1 MTRKK
6 IHLITPIFPP
16 DIGGPASYV
25 YEVGQRLKKKHD
37 LSVLGFCEG
46 RHAKMKNVEIHTINP
61 KKYSFFGRQWRLRR
75 LLKKHVKKDDLLYI
89 QGPVVVGANSLLF
102 AARNKNRT
110 ILKFVGDI
118 AWEEASRRG
127 KTQASLEEWHD
138 ENKPDFKSML
148 LKKVQRWSFK
158 KADNVLVP
166 SQFLKRIL
174 MKYYGVPESKI
185 ILIFNAF
192 DDEQTRRRD
201 HPERAYKLM
210 TAGRMVPHKNIDH
223 IIEAVSQLPAA
234 YTLDI
239 YGNGPERSKLENL
252 VYEKGL
258 SERIKFHGNVSQT
271 RLHEE
276 MRKHDL
282 FILYSNYE
290 GLPHVILEAFS
301 MRIPVIA
308 SDIPGTDEVAL
319 QDRTGVLAA
328 PNNPQRLK
336 EAIQNLSWDRNKRSA
351 LTSEAIRLLK
361 NEFSW
366 DAHLRALSQ
375 WI

>member
-25 YEVGQRLKKKHD
+25 YEVGQRLKKQHD

-46 RHAKMKNVEIHTINP
+46 QHVKMKNVDIHTLNP
-61 KKYSFFGRQWRLRR
+61 KKYSFWTRQLRLRR
-75 LLKKHVKKDDLLYI
+75 LLKKYAKKSDLLYI

-102 AARNKNRT
+102 AAQHKIPT
-110 ILKFVGDI
+110 LLKFVGDI

-127 KTQASLEEWHD
+127 KTKLSLEEWHD
-138 ENKPDFKSML
+138 ENKPDLKSKL
-148 LKKVQRWSFK
+148 LKKVQKWSFK
-158 KADNVLVP
+158 KADRVIVP

-174 MKYYGVPESKI
+174 MKYYAVPEDKI
-185 ILIFNAF
+185 VLIFNAF
-192 DDEQTRRRD
+192 DGEQSRRRE

-210 TAGRMVPHKNIDH
+210 TAGRMVPHKNIDQ
-223 IIEAVSQLPAA
+223 IIEAVSQLPEN
-234 YTLDI
+234 YSLDI
-239 YGNGPERSKLENL
+239 YGNGPERNKLENL
-252 VYEKGL
+252 VYEKGMA
-258 SERIKFHGNVSQT
+258 ERIKFHGNVSQT
-271 RLHEE
+271 RLHDE

-282 FILYSNYE
+282 FILYSSYE

-336 EAIQNLSWDRNKRSA
+336 EAIQNLYLDRKKREYLS
-351 LTSEAIRLLK
+351 SEAIRLLK
-361 NEFSW
+361 SEFSW
-366 DAHLRALSQ
+366 
-375 WI
+375 